1 MYRKAIELNAER
13 KGTFDSAHVNLSAYY
28 NRTGDAEKALEH
40 ARKALELDPQSD
52 RAMYQKGRAAERQG
66 NLDAA
71 VNALNDAIAVN
82 PRAASYYY
90 VLAGVYRRL
99 GWMEESRKALEVFRK
114 LEQESEELEKKR
126 RSAVDGA
133 SPRKPP
139 GSTRE

>member
-1 MYRKAIELNAER
+1 
-13 KGTFDSAHVNLSAYY
+13 
-28 NRTGDAEKALEH
+28 
-40 ARKALELDPQSD
+40 
-52 RAMYQKGRAAERQG
+52 MYQKGRAAERQG

-99 GWMEESRKALEVFRK
+99 GWIDESRKALEVFRK
-114 LEQESEELEKKR
+114 LEQESQELDKKR
-126 RSAVDGA
+126 RNAGGA
-133 SPRKPP
+133 AAPPKPP